1 MPFLAYIHYI
11 HFRLFWCVHW
21 TCLTSLPPPPSLLN
35 MFTSVSADVYPL
47 LLLMMITDVA
57 VVIVCTAVPKLSLHS
72 LFSLLSPF
80 PSSIDDISIN
90 LMLFRYPP
98 PPPLS
103 VNISF
108 SLFSFRSQ
116 FFSFFFSPLS
126 FSYLVPQL
134 N

>member
-21 TCLTSLPPPPSLLN
+21 TCLTSPPPPPSLLN

-47 LLLMMITDVA
+47 LLLMMITDVAA

-103 VNISF
+103 VNIS
-108 SLFSFRSQ
+108 SFSFRSQ
-116 FFSFFFSPLS
+116 FFPLS